1 MSAPRSLLCIPRTQS
16 TSQQHIMFSSYS
28 AARHCAFRVGDNMLR
43 TETGCKNEGKLCQW
57 WAICQVTSGRNPNG
71 ILAKHCV
78 GLNPRERLPM
88 NWPVSPYSWFPP
100 HTGKLIS
107 DVATLTKIYDIFIL
121 DFGGV
126 QLTSVP
132 GMWQSGIFLSADLRM
147 PLFPISCEFVGRL
160 KAFCSQVSGKA
171 LICHNSFCS

>member
-1 MSAPRSLLCIPRTQS
+1 
-16 TSQQHIMFSSYS
+16 MFSSYS

-71 ILAKHCV
+71 ILTLQ
-78 GLNPRERLPM
+78 GLKSQGASSCELA
-88 NWPVSPYSWFPP
+88 SF
-100 HTGKLIS
+100 TLFLIS
-107 DVATLTKIYDIFIL
+107 DVAALTKNYGIFIP

-132 GMWQSGIFLSADLRM
+132 AMWQPGILLSADLRM
-147 PLFPISCEFVGRL
+147 PLFPVFCEFVGRL
-160 KAFCSQVSGKA
+160 KAFCSQESGKA